1 MKVLVEL
8 VATGFGGAHGDGGG
22 TTTSRTTIEA
32 DAKELELLQRLER
45 QMKAENRR
53 GIQPYMNVIVLRGE
67 GGSGG

>member
-1 MKVLVEL
+1 MKVLIEL
-8 VATGFGGAHGDGGG
+8 VATGFGGGQHGVDD
-22 TTTSRTTIEA
+22 TSTSRTVLEV
-32 DAKELELLQRLER
+32 DAKELELLQRLEL